1 MFEVIKIPA
10 SGISLGHGLYL
21 ITIYL
26 STLRKE
32 RVDSPGV
39 DVVAT

>member
-10 SGISLGHGLYL
+10 SGISFGHGLYF
-21 ITIYL
+21 ITIYFN
-26 STLRKE
+26 TLRNE